1 MSPDRRVEDRG
12 EPDRRKRVD
21 VQAHELLTRVVEMGA
36 SDLHLKVGR
45 APTLRV
51 DGVLELM
58 PEPPMSEAD
67 VAVFVEAIMPDYRRQ
82 MFTERGEIDF
92 AYEVAGIGRFRVNVY
107 RQQGTV
113 ALAIRY
119 VLPTVP
125 TLAELGI
132 PPVATRLAQETDGL
146 ILVTGSTGC
155 GKTTTLASMIDHINH
170 NRDAHIVTIEDPVE
184 IRHEDDRCLISQR
197 EIGADTENFRTAL
210 KMVLRQ
216 DPDVI
221 LIGEMRD
228 AETVWAAITAAATGH
243 LVLATLHTVTASE
256 TINRVLDF
264 FSASQH
270 GQVRSSLA
278 GALRGIIGQ
287 RLVPRADLVGRVP
300 IVETLVATGRVFD
313 RIIDPERTHE
323 LEDIIREGSFYGMQL
338 FDQHALA
345 LYQSGVITRQVAL
358 SAATRPHDLAL
369 MMTQEVAA

>member
-1 MSPDRRVEDRG
+1 MDRG
-12 EPDRRKRVD
+12 EPDRRTSADVD
-21 VQAHELLTRVVEMGA
+21 INELLARIVEMGA
-36 SDLHLKVGR
+36 SDLHIKVGR
-45 APTLRV
+45 GPTARV
-51 DGVLELM
+51 DGMLEVMRGPALTEDQVAAIAEQIT
-58 PEPPMSEAD
+58 PE
-67 VAVFVEAIMPDYRRQ
+67 YRRET
-82 MFTERGEIDF
+82 FASTGEIDF
-92 AYEVAGIGRFRVNVY
+92 AHEVSGIGRFRVNVY

-132 PPVATRLAQETDGL
+132 PPVATRLAEETDGL
-146 ILVTGSTGC
+146 ILVTGSTGS

-184 IRHEDDRCLISQR
+184 IRHQDDRCLISQR
-197 EIGADTENFRTAL
+197 EVGSDTENFRSAL

-228 AETVWAAITAAATGH
+228 AETVWAAISAAETGH
-243 LVLATLHTVTASE
+243 LVLATLHTTTATE

-264 FSASQH
+264 FPASQH
-270 GQVRSSLA
+270 SQVRASLA
-278 GALRGIIGQ
+278 GSLRGIIGQ

-300 IVETLVATGRVFD
+300 IIETLVATGRVFD

-323 LEDIIREGSFYGMQL
+323 LEDIIRDGAYYGMQL
-338 FDQHALA
+338 FDQSALA
-345 LYQSGVITRQVAL
+345 LYQAGVITRQVAL
-358 SAATRPHDLAL
+358 AAATRPHDLAL
-369 MMTQEVAA
+369 MMSQEQAA

>member
-1 MSPDRRVEDRG
+1 MLPDRRTEDRG
-12 EPDRRKRVD
+12 EPDRRNP
-21 VQAHELLTRVVEMGA
+21 VQTEPHELLARVISTGA
-36 SDLHLKVGR
+36 SDLHIKVGR
-45 APTLRV
+45 PPILRV
-51 DGVLELM
+51 DGTLEPM
-58 PEPPMSEAD
+58 AGRAMSEAD
-67 VAVFVEAIMPDYRRQ
+67 VAALVEAIMPSYRREA
-82 MFTERGEIDF
+82 FAARGEVDF
-92 AYEVAGIGRFRVNVY
+92 AYETDGIGRFRVNVY

-119 VLPTVP
+119 VLPTVAS
-125 TLAELGI
+125 LDELGM
-132 PPVATRLAQETDGL
+132 PAVVQRLTQELDGL
-146 ILVTGSTGC
+146 VLVTGSTGS
-155 GKTTTLASMIDHINH
+155 GKSTTLASMIDAMNH
-170 NRDAHIVTIEDPVE
+170 TRDAHIVTIEDPVE
-184 IRHEDDRCLISQR
+184 VRHEDDRCLISQR

-228 AETVWAAITAAATGH
+228 AETVWAAIAAAETGH
-243 LVLATLHTVTASE
+243 LVLATLHTVTATE

-264 FSASQH
+264 FPAAQH

-323 LEDIIREGSFYGMQL
+323 LEDVIRDGAFYGMQL

-345 LYQSGVITRQVAL
+345 LYQAGIITRQVAL
-358 SAATRPHDLAL
+358 AAATRPHDLAL
-369 MMTQEVAA
+369 MMAQDVAA

>member
-1 MSPDRRVEDRG
+1 
-12 EPDRRKRVD
+12 
-21 VQAHELLTRVVEMGA
+21 MGA

-45 APTLRV
+45 PPTVRV

-58 PEPPMSEAD
+58 AEPSMSEAD
-67 VAVFVEAIMPDYRRQ
+67 IAAFVEAIMPEYRRQ
-82 MFTERGEIDF
+82 TFAERGEIDF
-92 AYEVAGIGRFRVNVY
+92 AYEVDDIGRFRVNVY

-132 PPVATRLAQETDGL
+132 PPVAVRLAQETDGL
-146 ILVTGSTGC
+146 ILVTGSTGS

-170 NRDAHIVTIEDPVE
+170 NRDVHIVTIEDPVE
-184 IRHEDDRCLISQR
+184 IRHDDDRCLISQR

-243 LVLATLHTVTASE
+243 LVLATLHTVTATE

-264 FSASQH
+264 FPAAQH

-313 RIIDPERTHE
+313 RIIDAERTHE
-323 LEDIIREGSFYGMQL
+323 LEDIIREGAFYGMQL

-345 LYQSGVITRQVAL
+345 LYQAGVITRQVAL

-369 MMTQEVAA
+369 MMSQEVAA